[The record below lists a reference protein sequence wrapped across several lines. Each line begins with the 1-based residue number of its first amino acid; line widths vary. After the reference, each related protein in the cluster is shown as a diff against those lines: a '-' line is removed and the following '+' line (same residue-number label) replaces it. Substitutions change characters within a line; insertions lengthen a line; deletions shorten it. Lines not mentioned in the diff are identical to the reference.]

1 MKFTLNRKAGVTWMW
16 MLALMS
22 APSDGKANRLQ
33 KCSLNR
39 AQLSGKRARGDAE
52 GSCCRAD
59 LFLGPLVCKAVGE
72 TLGARGPGNQ
82 QKHLEYIVGSG

>member
-1 MKFTLNRKAGVTWMW
+1 
-16 MLALMS
+16 MLALRS
-22 APSDGKANRLQ
+22 APSDQKANWAQ

-39 AQLSGKRARGDAE
+39 VQLSGKRVKGGAE

-72 TLGARGPGNQ
+72 RRVQ
-82 QKHLEYIVGSG
+82 

>member
-1 MKFTLNRKAGVTWMW
+1 

-22 APSDGKANRLQ
+22 ALSDKKANRVQ
-33 KCSLNR
+33 KCSLSR
-39 AQLSGKRARGDAE
+39 VQLSGKRVRGGAE

-72 TLGARGPGNQ
+72 RRVQ
-82 QKHLEYIVGSG
+82 